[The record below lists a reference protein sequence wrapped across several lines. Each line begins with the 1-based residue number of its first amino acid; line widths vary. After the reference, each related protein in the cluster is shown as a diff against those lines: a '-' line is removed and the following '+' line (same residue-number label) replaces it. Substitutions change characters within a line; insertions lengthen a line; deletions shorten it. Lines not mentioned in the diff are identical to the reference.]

1 MTQHITVVAQGGLC
15 NRLRVVLSAL
25 RFSEKTGCSVRVEW
39 AKIAE
44 CYADFNELFEPLDNN
59 KFSITSRHWWNTPV
73 ERRNLHLPALIR
85 LPLYSKQIKNYHP
98 QRHPSLS
105 HLCAS
110 HNRIYLSTG
119 YALMPYPQEMAQRL
133 QPTAELRQRIKQ
145 ITKQFAAK
153 MIGVHIRRTDNAVS
167 INESPIECFVQAMRQ
182 ELDKDCNT
190 AFYVATDDISVRNLL
205 IKEFPQHIHFQQI
218 ENCVRSTV
226 DGIKDAVVDLYC
238 LAQTDK
244 IIGSYWSSFSDAA
257 AEIGGIPLCIARR
270 ETSENVCCPQ

>member
-25 RFSEKTGCSVRVEW
+25 RFSEETSCSVSVEW

-44 CYADFNELFEPLDNN
+44 CYADFNELFEPLNN
-59 KFSITSRHWWNTPV
+59 IRFSIAPLRWWNHPV

-85 LPLYSKQIKNYHP
+85 LPLYGKQIKNYHP
-98 QRHPSLS
+98 QRHPALAD
-105 HLCAS
+105 LCARYK
-110 HNRIYLSTG
+110 RIYLSTG

-133 QPTAELRQRIKQ
+133 QPTAELRQRIKY
-145 ITKQFAAK
+145 ITQQFATK
-153 MIGVHIRRTDNAVS
+153 MVGVHIRRTDNAVS

-182 ELDKDCNT
+182 ELDKDSDT
-190 AFYVATDDISVRNLL
+190 AFYVATDDIAVRNLL
-205 IKEFPQHIHFQQI
+205 IKEFPQRIHFQQI

-257 AEIGGIPLCIARR
+257 AEIGGIPLCVARR
-270 ETSENVCCPQ
+270 ETSENV